1 MLRDEVVKYY
11 YPGNNRNY
19 SCSESMIRAVND
31 YYKLDLPEEVMLASS
46 SFSGGCWHDEMCGGL
61 SSALMVLGI
70 LYSKDGH
77 AHDSDEMRAR
87 EAELFERFDREF
99 GNTRCKYLKEHYY
112 IQGIKCE
119 PVLVV
124 IADILEDI
132 IKNNSFINKK
142 YK

>member
-11 YPGNNRNY
+11 FPGNNRNY

-31 YYKLDLPEEVMLASS
+31 YYDLDLPEDVLLASS
-46 SFSGGCWHDEMCGGL
+46 AFSGGCWHDEMCGGI

-70 LYSKDGH
+70 LYSVNGH
-77 AHDSDEMRAR
+77 AHDSDQMKAR
-87 EAELFERFDREF
+87 EAELFERFDEKF
-99 GNTRCKYLKEHYY
+99 GTTRCKYLKEHYY

-124 IADILEDI
+124 IADILEDLI
-132 IKNNSFINKK
+132 NRNAIINKR
-142 YK
+142 